1 MEFKDIIFEEKPP
14 IAIIR
19 INRPKNLNALD
30 LNSANE
36 IKSALSYCADNEKI
50 RCIVLTGTGRA
61 FSAGGDVKDF
71 KKAID
76 AGEPDKFIAS
86 LSKVLHEIVIL
97 IRSIPKPII
106 SSLNGFAMG
115 AGLNLALACDIIL
128 AADSAKLSEA
138 FVNVGLSVD
147 GGGSFTIP
155 KLIGRAKAS
164 ELLFTGDMIDA
175 KEAERIGLINRVIP
189 ASELE
194 EKVEEFAIK
203 LAKGPTKS
211 IGTIKRF
218 IDLSYEND
226 FKTQLD
232 MERENQI
239 KISLTEDFKEG
250 VTAFFEKRSPNYKGK

>member
-1 MEFKDIIFEEKPP
+1 MDFKDILFEEKVP

-36 IKSALSYCADNEKI
+36 IKSALEYCAKNEKI

-71 KKAID
+71 KNAID
-76 AGEPDKFIAS
+76 AGKQDEFIAN
-86 LSKVLHEIVIL
+86 LSKVLHEIISL
-97 IRSIPKPII
+97 IRTIPKPIM

-115 AGLNLALACDIIL
+115 AGLNMALACDIIL
-128 AADSAKLSEA
+128 AADTAKLSEA

-147 GGGSFTIP
+147 GGGSYIVP
-155 KLIGRAKAS
+155 KLIGRAKAA
-164 ELLFTGDMIDA
+164 EFLFTGDMIDA

-189 ASELE
+189 AAELE
-194 EKVEEFAIK
+194 DKMIEFATK
-203 LAKGPTKS
+203 LAKGPTKA
-211 IGTIKRF
+211 IGTIKKF
-218 IDLSYEND
+218 IEQSYINH

-232 MERENQI
+232 LERENQI

-250 VTAFFEKRSPNYKGK
+250 VNAFFEKRNPNYKGK